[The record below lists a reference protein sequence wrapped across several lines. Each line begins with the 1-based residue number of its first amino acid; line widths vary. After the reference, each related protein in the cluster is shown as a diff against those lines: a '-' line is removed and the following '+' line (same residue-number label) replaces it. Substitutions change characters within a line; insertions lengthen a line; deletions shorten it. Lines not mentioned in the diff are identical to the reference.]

1 MSQFS
6 MPKAGYLAISI
17 AAIINFVLGGIWY
30 QIIFRNRVRREFTAM
45 YSVRDIVIDIVRSL
59 VMVSALAAIMARTG
73 TSSWPEAIELAALL
87 WFGFVATA
95 QLSEKL
101 FGGRSWTFYLINTG
115 YMFASLLVAATIFS
129 L

>member
-1 MSQFS
+1 MA
-6 MPKAGYLAISI
+6 KAGYLAISI
-17 AAIINFVLGGIWY
+17 AVIVNFVLGGIWY

-45 YSVRDIVIDIVRSL
+45 YSVRDFVIDIVRSL

>member
-6 MPKAGYLAISI
+6 MAKAGYLAISI

-30 QIIFRNRVRREFTAM
+30 QVIFRNRVRREFTAM
-45 YSVRDIVIDIVRSL
+45 YSVRDFVIDIVRSL